1 MEMEKLV
8 FFLKNELQKG
18 KSIKSIT
25 EMFNVS
31 ELEILGYVY
40 KLKENGVNIDYY
52 ENEGMGYLV
61 RNEHPDLSHVNTYY
75 FKENLEEP
83 TKIAVI
89 ADIRAGSKCEQFRVL
104 NDMYLKFL
112 KDGIKKVF
120 ILGNLVEGKYQGDTL
135 KKFGNSLI
143 TNDATHQA
151 DHFIENFPHIDGIE
165 TYFITGNLDHT
176 FSGEINI
183 GEYIASKRDDLKYL
197 GPKSCNIFFNNVS
210 VRLEQLKNGK
220 AYTIAYPPQ
229 KYVRSMSRF
238 EKYDIILLSG
248 EMNFQHFPE
257 QKGMQ
262 IFSIPSCVSR
272 TPRMINDNQSNTIGA
287 YIFEISYDKNG
298 KLKKI
303 VPIVSNYEP
312 VNTRY
317 FDFERLN
324 LIKNENG
331 ELIQD
336 SKKNEDNNYGALRR
350 LYNLIHKEEEFT
362 ALAKRLELSENELY
376 GLVNVLQKMGMN
388 LEVKENNGKKYIEK
402 WSEKKKFNTEVKP
415 SMEELHKKRV
425 AVFSDTHYCSIFSQP
440 SMVNTSA
447 YIAYNEGIEEF
458 WHMGDICDGDY
469 SRIRPIHNSEV
480 FVWGAS
486 GQLDYV
492 VDTLPK
498 YPGVKWY
505 GITGSHDQTHF
516 FNYGLNF
523 GKELEKRR
531 DDFIYLGQDRAFY
544 NLGKSIVEFYH
555 PGGGTSRILSTK
567 PQNSQD
573 QLPYSKRVD
582 ISLWGHYHKNY
593 YMNYDGVH
601 TILLPCNVDQS
612 SYMMKNQ
619 LPNLMGNYF
628 LTIYYDDN
636 GKIYYIVPE
645 VMIFDKSDVREKD
658 YEKPKK
664 YIKNKII
671 NKKVLKSN

>member
-1 MEMEKLV
+1 MNELV
-8 FFLKNELQKG
+8 NYLKSELQKG
-18 KSIKSIT
+18 KTIKSIS
-25 EMFNVS
+25 EKFGVS

-40 KLKENGVNIDYY
+40 KLKDDGVNIDYY
-52 ENEGMGYLV
+52 EKEGEGYLV

-75 FKENLEEP
+75 FKENMDEH

-104 NDMYLKFL
+104 NDMYLKFSRE
-112 KDGIKKVF
+112 GIKKVF

-135 KKFGNSLI
+135 KKFGKSLI

-151 DHFIENFPHIDGIE
+151 DHFVENFPHIDGIE

-183 GEYIASKRDDLKYL
+183 GEYISSKRNDLIYL

-238 EKYDIILLSG
+238 ENYDIILLSG

-262 IFSIPSCVSR
+262 IFSIPGCVSR
-272 TPRMINDNQSNTIGA
+272 TPRMINDNQSSTIGA
-287 YIFEISYDKNG
+287 YIFDIEYDKNG
-298 KLKKI
+298 KLKRI
-303 VPIVSNYEP
+303 VPTVSTYEP

-317 FDFERLN
+317 FDFQRLN
-324 LIKNENG
+324 LVQGENG
-331 ELIQD
+331 ELMQTDNRKKDD
-336 SKKNEDNNYGALRR
+336 SYASLRR
-350 LYNLIHKEEEFT
+350 LYNLMHKEEELSS
-362 ALAKRLELSENELY
+362 LAKRLELSENELY
-376 GLVNVLQKMGMN
+376 GLINVLQKMGMN
-388 LEVKENNGKKYIEK
+388 LIVTQIDNRIIVEK
-402 WSEKKKFNTEVKP
+402 RSEKKKFDTEVKP
-415 SMEELHKKRV
+415 AMEELHKKRV
-425 AVFSDTHYCSIFSQP
+425 AVFSDTHYCSIYSQP
-440 SMVNTSA
+440 SMVNTAA
-447 YIAYNEGIEEF
+447 YIAYNEGIDEF

-486 GQLDYV
+486 GQLNYV

-498 YPGVKWY
+498 YPGVHWY

-516 FNYGLNF
+516 FNYGLDF
-523 GKELEKRR
+523 GKELEKKRK
-531 DDFIYLGQDRAFY
+531 DFTYLGQDRAFY
-544 NLGKSIVEFYH
+544 KLGNSTVEFYH

-573 QLPYSKRVD
+573 QLPTNKRVD
-582 ISLWGHYHKNY
+582 LSLWGHYHKNY

-601 TILLPCNVDQS
+601 TLLLPCNVDQS

-619 LPNLMGNYF
+619 LPNLMGDYF
-628 LTIYYDDN
+628 LTIYYDDD
-636 GKIYYIVPE
+636 GKIHYIVPE
-645 VMIFDKSDVREKD
+645 AIIFDQSDVRSRD
-658 YEKPKK
+658 YEKPRKC
-664 YIKNKII
+664 IKNKII
-671 NKKVLKSN
+671 TKKVLK

>member
-1 MEMEKLV
+1 MDELLV
-8 FFLKNELQKG
+8 EFLINELGKG
-18 KSIKSIT
+18 KTVKSISDK
-25 EMFNVS
+25 FKIS

-40 KLKENGVNIDYY
+40 KLKEKGVNIDYY
-52 ENEGMGYLV
+52 EKEGEGYLF

-75 FKENLEEP
+75 FKENLDEP

-104 NDMYLKFL
+104 NDMYLKFMRN
-112 KDGIKKVF
+112 GVKKVF
-120 ILGNLVEGKYQGDTL
+120 ILGNLVEGKYQGDIL

-176 FSGEINI
+176 FSSEINI

-210 VRLEQLKNGK
+210 VRFEQLKNGK

-229 KYVRSMSRF
+229 KYVRSMSRY
-238 EKYDIILLSG
+238 ENYDIVMLSG
-248 EMNFQHFPE
+248 ELNFQHFPE

-262 IFSIPSCVSR
+262 VFSIPSCVSR
-272 TPRMINDNQSNTIGA
+272 TPRMISDNQSNTIGA
-287 YIFEISYDKNG
+287 YIFDISYDKNG
-298 KLKKI
+298 KLLKI
-303 VPIVSNYEP
+303 IPTVSTYEP

-317 FDFERLN
+317 FDFQRLN
-324 LIKNENG
+324 MIENETGELVQNSIKNK
-331 ELIQD
+331 D
-336 SKKNEDNNYGALRR
+336 YNYASLRR
-350 LYNLIHKEEEFT
+350 LYNLMHKEEEFS
-362 ALAKRLELSENELY
+362 ALANRLELSHNELY

-388 LEVKENNGKKYIEK
+388 LEVKENDGAIYIEK
-402 WSEKKKFNTEVKP
+402 RSEKKKFDSEVKP
-415 SMEELHKKRV
+415 AMEELHKKRV
-425 AVFSDTHYCSIFSQP
+425 AVFSDTHYCSIYSQP
-440 SMVNTSA
+440 SMVNTTA
-447 YIAYNEGIEEF
+447 YIAYNEGINEF

-486 GQLDYV
+486 GQLNYV
-492 VDTLPK
+492 IDTLPK

-516 FNYGLNF
+516 FNYGLDF
-523 GKELEKRR
+523 GKELEKKRP
-531 DDFIYLGQDRAFY
+531 DFNYLGQDRAFY
-544 NLGKSIVEFYH
+544 KLGNSLVEFYH

-573 QLPYSKRVD
+573 QLPYSDRVD
-582 ISLWGHYHKNY
+582 LSLWGHYHKNY

-636 GKIYYIVPE
+636 GKIHYIVPE
-645 VMIFDKSDVREKD
+645 AMIFDKSDVREKD
-658 YEKPKK
+658 YEKPRK
-664 YIKNKII
+664 YIKNKIVT
-671 NKKVLKSN
+671 KKVLK

>member
-1 MEMEKLV
+1 MDEILSY
-8 FFLKNELQKG
+8 LKNELQKG
-18 KSIKSIT
+18 KTVNSIT
-25 EMFNVS
+25 DKFKVS
-31 ELEILGYVY
+31 ELELLGYVY
-40 KLKENGVNIDYY
+40 KLREIGVNIDYY
-52 ENEGMGYLV
+52 EKEGLSYLV

-75 FKENLEEP
+75 FKENLNET

-112 KDGIKKVF
+112 KSGVKKVF
-120 ILGNLVEGKYQGDTL
+120 ILGNLVEGKYQGDVL

-143 TNDATHQA
+143 TNDATRQA

-176 FSGEINI
+176 FSSEINI
-183 GEYIASKRDDLKYL
+183 GEYIASKRNDLKYL
-197 GPKSCNIFFNNVS
+197 GPKSCNIYFNNVS
-210 VRLEQLKNGK
+210 IRLEQLKNGK

-229 KYVRSMSRF
+229 KYVRSMSRY

-287 YIFEISYDKNG
+287 YIFDIEYDKNG
-298 KLKKI
+298 KLGKI
-303 VPIVSNYEP
+303 IPIVSTYEP

-317 FDFERLN
+317 FDFKKLN
-324 LIKNENG
+324 LIKDENN
-331 ELIQD
+331 ELIQTD
-336 SKKNEDNNYGALRR
+336 VKSKDDNYASLRR
-350 LYNLIHKEEEFT
+350 LYNLIHKEEEFNS
-362 ALAKRLELSENELY
+362 LSKRLDLSENELY
-376 GLVNVLQKMGMN
+376 GLINVLQKMGMN
-388 LEVKENNGKKYIEK
+388 LEIKENNGEKYIEK
-402 WSEKKKFNTEVKP
+402 RSEKKRFDYEVKP
-415 SMEELHKKRV
+415 PMEELHKKRV
-425 AVFSDTHYCSIFSQP
+425 AVFSDTHYCSIYSQP

-447 YIAYNEGIEEF
+447 YIAYNEGIDEF

-469 SRIRPIHNSEV
+469 SKIRPIHNSEV

-492 VDTLPK
+492 ADILPK
-498 YPGVKWY
+498 YPGVHWY

-523 GKELEKRR
+523 GKELEKVRK
-531 DDFIYLGQDRAFY
+531 DFTYLGQDRAFY
-544 NLGKSIVEFYH
+544 KLGNSIVEFYH

-573 QLPYSKRVD
+573 QLPYGERID
-582 ISLWGHYHKNY
+582 LSLWGHYHKNY

-636 GKIYYIVPE
+636 GKIQYIVPE
-645 VMIFDKSDVREKD
+645 VMIFDKQDVREKD
-658 YEKPKK
+658 YEKPRK

-671 NKKVLKSN
+671 TKKTLK